1 MSKLWAKKD
10 EKIHEVQQIKCYN
23 IVGKYEK
30 DFEDYFFMTQKLMRV
45 FTKKWGKKKKHL
57 PGDQWISEA
66 DAESTHAEC
75 WKKIRSQVPPP
86 QRKKKSFWK
95 EGSQG
100 DSYNA
105 DILGIEMSH

>member
-45 FTKKWGKKKKHL
+45 FTKKWGKKKNNICQ
-57 PGDQWISEA
+57 GISGSVRLTQNPHMQS
-66 DAESTHAEC
+66 AE
-75 WKKIRSQVPPP
+75 KR
-86 QRKKKSFWK
+86 
-95 EGSQG
+95 
-100 DSYNA
+100 
-105 DILGIEMSH
+105 

>member
-1 MSKLWAKKD
+1 
-10 EKIHEVQQIKCYN
+10 
-23 IVGKYEK
+23 
-30 DFEDYFFMTQKLMRV
+30 MTQKLMRV
-45 FTKKWGKKKKHL
+45 FTKKSGKKKKEHL

-66 DAESTHAEC
+66 DTESAYTEC

-86 QRKKKSFWK
+86 QKKKKKSFWK

-100 DSYNA
+100 DSYHA

>member
-86 QRKKKSFWK
+86 QREKNVFGKKEARETPIMQIFW
-95 EGSQG
+95 G
-100 DSYNA
+100 
-105 DILGIEMSH
+105 

>member
-45 FTKKWGKKKKHL
+45 FTKKWGKKKKTSAR
-57 PGDQWISEA
+57 GSVDQWGWRRIHTCRVLKKDKVTSTPSSE
-66 DAESTHAEC
+66 
-75 WKKIRSQVPPP
+75 
-86 QRKKKSFWK
+86 KKKSFWK